1 MANVVI
7 MTDRKQPV
15 VHAVVPAAGRGTRFL
30 PITKS
35 VPKEMLP
42 IVDRP
47 SIEYIVEEATDS
59 GITDMLFVMR
69 ANKQSIE
76 DYFDAE
82 PGLEAELAKAG
93 KTAALDIVNEY
104 KRFARIHSVRQ
115 GRPLGLGHAVL
126 QARHHIGD
134 APFAVLLPDDL
145 MEPGAK
151 LLRRMI
157 EVRQA
162 LGGSVVALM
171 RVTPEQATAYAST
184 AVTPLPIPEGVN
196 LDEGD
201 LMRIDEV
208 VEKPPLDEVKSE
220 YAVIGR
226 YLLDPAVFNALE
238 QIEPGAGGE
247 YQLTDAYAKMID
259 LDPDQGGGLYGV
271 VVNERR
277 FDTGDKLG
285 YLEAN
290 IALALA
296 DPDLGP
302 ALREYIRTEVDK
314 G

>member
-47 SIEYIVEEATDS
+47 SIEYIVEEATES
-59 GITDMLFVMR
+59 GITDMLFVTR

-82 PGLEAELAKAG
+82 PGLEADLAKAG
-93 KTAALDIVNEY
+93 KTAALDVVNEY

-296 DPDLGP
+296 DPELGP

>member
-1 MANVVI
+1 
-7 MTDRKQPV
+7 
-15 VHAVVPAAGRGTRFL
+15 
-30 PITKS
+30 
-35 VPKEMLP
+35 
-42 IVDRP
+42 
-47 SIEYIVEEATDS
+47 
-59 GITDMLFVMR
+59 
-69 ANKQSIE
+69 
-76 DYFDAE
+76 
-82 PGLEAELAKAG
+82 
-93 KTAALDIVNEY
+93 
-104 KRFARIHSVRQ
+104 
-115 GRPLGLGHAVL
+115 
-126 QARHHIGD
+126 
-134 APFAVLLPDDL
+134 
-145 MEPGAK
+145 
-151 LLRRMI
+151 
-157 EVRQA
+157 
-162 LGGSVVALM
+162 
-171 RVTPEQATAYAST
+171 
-184 AVTPLPIPEGVN
+184 
-196 LDEGD
+196 
-201 LMRIDEV
+201 MRIDEV

-296 DPDLGP
+296 DPELGP